1 MGTIVY
7 LSIRLACACYILYKV
22 CGQKKKI
29 REICDLLYA
38 KLPPVKQKEPE
49 NVLSE
54 PGGESGVM
62 GSTRFVYLDEN
73 AGKTVAPYMSQQ
85 LEMGSDL
92 IGKDEDIPED
102 EVECKLPLEEMRML
116 KDEQEELD
124 SRSPEAEAIVPAV
137 TPADLLNVGDV
148 LLNLDGAGSD
158 EDKSYRAAMTLRAIR
173 ETDMFELF
181 SSQVENKKLIEEL
194 MERYVDEE
202 GNALPLKKER
212 NVSKPVADWRKL
224 V

>member
-1 MGTIVY
+1 MEEIVY
-7 LSIRLACACYILYKV
+7 LSIRLGCTAYLLYKV
-22 CGQKKKI
+22 WEQKKRIGK
-29 REICDLLYA
+29 ICDLLYTPR
-38 KLPPVKQKEPE
+38 KKTETEKDHRRNPE
-49 NVLSE
+49 SAAD
-54 PGGESGVM
+54 VM
-62 GSTRFVYLDEN
+62 GATRFVYLDEN

-158 EDKSYRAAMTLRAIR
+158 EEKSYRAAMTLRAIR

>member
-1 MGTIVY
+1 MEEIVY
-7 LSIRLACACYILYKV
+7 LSIRLGCTAYLLYKV
-22 CGQKKKI
+22 WEQKKRIGK
-29 REICDLLYA
+29 ICDLLYTPR
-38 KLPPVKQKEPE
+38 KKTETEKDHRRNPE
-49 NVLSE
+49 SAAD
-54 PGGESGVM
+54 VM
-62 GSTRFVYLDEN
+62 GATRFVYLDEN
-73 AGKTVAPYMSQQ
+73 AGKTFAHYMSQH
-85 LEMGSDL
+85 LVMGSDL

-194 MERYVDEE
+194 MGKYVDKE
-202 GNALPLKKER
+202 GNALPLKRERKE
-212 NVSKPVADWRKL
+212 SKHVTDWRNL

>member
-1 MGTIVY
+1 MEEIVY
-7 LSIRLACACYILYKV
+7 LSIRLGCTAYLLYKV
-22 CGQKKKI
+22 WEQKKRIGK
-29 REICDLLYA
+29 ICDLLYTPR
-38 KLPPVKQKEPE
+38 KKPEMEKGHHRNPE
-49 NVLSE
+49 NAAA
-54 PGGESGVM
+54 VM
-62 GSTRFVYLDEN
+62 GATRFVYLDEN

>member
-1 MGTIVY
+1 MEEIVY
-7 LSIRLACACYILYKV
+7 LSIRLGCTAYLLYKV
-22 CGQKKKI
+22 WEQKKRISK
-29 REICDLLYA
+29 ICDQLYTPR
-38 KLPPVKQKEPE
+38 KKTEKEHCRNPE
-49 NVLSE
+49 STAD
-54 PGGESGVM
+54 VM
-62 GSTRFVYLDEN
+62 GATCFVYLDEN

-102 EVECKLPLEEMRML
+102 EVECKLPLEEMRIL

-158 EDKSYRAAMTLRAIR
+158 ENKSYRAAMTLRAIR

-194 MERYVDEE
+194 MEKYVDKE
-202 GNALPLKKER
+202 GNTLPLKRERKE
-212 NVSKPVADWRKL
+212 SKHVTDWRNL

>member
-7 LSIRLACACYILYKV
+7 LSIRLACACYIIYKV

-54 PGGESGVM
+54 PDGESGVM

>member
-1 MGTIVY
+1 MEEIVY
-7 LSIRLACACYILYKV
+7 LSIRLGCTAYLLYKV
-22 CGQKKKI
+22 WEQKKRI
-29 REICDLLYA
+29 GEICDLLYTPRS
-38 KLPPVKQKEPE
+38 KKPEMEKDDHRNPE
-49 NVLSE
+49 NTTD
-54 PGGESGVM
+54 VM
-62 GSTRFVYLDEN
+62 GATRFVYLDEN

-102 EVECKLPLEEMRML
+102 EVECNLPLEEMRML

-124 SRSPEAEAIVPAV
+124 SSSPEAEAIVPAV

-194 MERYVDEE
+194 MGKYVNEE
-202 GNALPLKKER
+202 GNALVTKRKKKEEQ
-212 NVSKPVADWRKL
+212 AEFAWRGA
-224 V
+224 

>member
-1 MGTIVY
+1 MEEIVY
-7 LSIRLACACYILYKV
+7 LSIRLGCTAYLLYKV
-22 CGQKKKI
+22 WEQKKRIGK
-29 REICDLLYA
+29 ICDLLYTPR
-38 KLPPVKQKEPE
+38 KKTETEKDHRRNPE
-49 NVLSE
+49 SAAD
-54 PGGESGVM
+54 VM
-62 GSTRFVYLDEN
+62 GATRFVYLDEN

-124 SRSPEAEAIVPAV
+124 SRS
-137 TPADLLNVGDV
+137 

>member
-1 MGTIVY
+1 MEEIVY
-7 LSIRLACACYILYKV
+7 LSIRLGCTAYLLYKV
-22 CGQKKKI
+22 WEQKKRIGK
-29 REICDLLYA
+29 ICDLLYTPR
-38 KLPPVKQKEPE
+38 KKTETEKDHRRNPE
-49 NVLSE
+49 SAAD
-54 PGGESGVM
+54 VM
-62 GSTRFVYLDEN
+62 GATRFVYLDEN

-92 IGKDEDIPED
+92 IGKDE
-102 EVECKLPLEEMRML
+102 V
-116 KDEQEELD
+116 
-124 SRSPEAEAIVPAV
+124 VPAV

>member
-1 MGTIVY
+1 MEEIVY
-7 LSIRLACACYILYKV
+7 LSIRLGCTAYLLYKV
-22 CGQKKKI
+22 WEQKKRIGK
-29 REICDLLYA
+29 ICDLLYTPR
-38 KLPPVKQKEPE
+38 KKTETEKDHRRNPE
-49 NVLSE
+49 SAAD
-54 PGGESGVM
+54 VM
-62 GSTRFVYLDEN
+62 GATRFVYLDEN

-85 LEMGSDL
+85 L
-92 IGKDEDIPED
+92 DEDIPED

-181 SSQVENKKLIEEL
+181 SSQVENKKLIEDL
-194 MERYVDEE
+194 MGTYVETE
-202 GNALPLKKER
+202 GNALPLKRERKE
-212 NVSKPVADWRKL
+212 SKHVTDWRNL

>member
-38 KLPPVKQKEPE
+38 KLPPVKKKEPE

-54 PGGESGVM
+54 PSSESSGM
-62 GSTRFVYLDEN
+62 GSSRFVYLDEN

-116 KDEQEELD
+116 KDEQEKLD
-124 SRSPEAEAIVPAV
+124 SRSPETEAIVPAV

-148 LLNLDGAGSD
+148 LFNLDGAGSD
-158 EDKSYRAAMTLRAIR
+158 ENKSYRAAMTLRAIR

-181 SSQVENKKLIEEL
+181 SSQMENKKLIEEL

>member
-22 CGQKKKI
+22 CRQKKKI

>member
-1 MGTIVY
+1 M
-7 LSIRLACACYILYKV
+7 SIRLGCTAYLLYKV
-22 CGQKKKI
+22 WEQKKRIGK
-29 REICDLLYA
+29 ICDLLYTPR
-38 KLPPVKQKEPE
+38 KKTETEKDHRRNPE
-49 NVLSE
+49 SAAD
-54 PGGESGVM
+54 VM
-62 GSTRFVYLDEN
+62 GATRFVYLDEN

-116 KDEQEELD
+116 KEEQEELD
-124 SRSPEAEAIVPAV
+124 SRSPETEAIAPMV

-148 LLNLDGAGSD
+148 LLNLNGAGSD
-158 EDKSYRAAMTLRAIR
+158 ENKSYRA
-173 ETDMFELF
+173 DMFELF

-194 MERYVDEE
+194 MGKYVDKE
-202 GNALPLKKER
+202 GNALPLKRERKE
-212 NVSKPVADWRKL
+212 SKHVTDWRNL

>member
-22 CGQKKKI
+22 CRQKKKI

-116 KDEQEELD
+116 KEEQEELD
-124 SRSPEAEAIVPAV
+124 SRSPETEAIAPMV

-148 LLNLDGAGSD
+148 LLNLNGAGSD
-158 EDKSYRAAMTLRAIR
+158 ENKSYRAAMTLHSIR

-181 SSQVENKKLIEEL
+181 SSQVENKNVIDSL
-194 MERYVDEE
+194 MGKYLD
-202 GNALPLKKER
+202 GNGNPLPVRKIKSVVP
-212 NVSKPVADWRKL
+212 VSDGWKQYL
-224 V
+224 

>member
-1 MGTIVY
+1 MEKDHH
-7 LSIRLACACYILYKV
+7 RN
-22 CGQKKKI
+22 
-29 REICDLLYA
+29 
-38 KLPPVKQKEPE
+38 PE
-49 NVLSE
+49 NAAD
-54 PGGESGVM
+54 VM
-62 GSTRFVYLDEN
+62 GATRFVYLDEN

-116 KDEQEELD
+116 KDEQEKLD
-124 SRSPEAEAIVPAV
+124 SRSPETEAIVPAV

-148 LLNLDGAGSD
+148 LFNLDGAGSD
-158 EDKSYRAAMTLRAIR
+158 ENKSYRAAMTLRAIR

-224 V
+224 L

>member
-1 MGTIVY
+1 MEEIVY
-7 LSIRLACACYILYKV
+7 LSIRLGCTAYLLYKV
-22 CGQKKKI
+22 WEQKKRIGK
-29 REICDLLYA
+29 ICDLLYTPR
-38 KLPPVKQKEPE
+38 KKTETEKDYRRNPE
-49 NVLSE
+49 SAAD
-54 PGGESGVM
+54 VM
-62 GSTRFVYLDEN
+62 GATRFVYLDEN

-116 KDEQEELD
+116 KEEQEELD
-124 SRSPEAEAIVPAV
+124 SRSPETEAIAPMV

-148 LLNLDGAGSD
+148 LLNLNGAGSD
-158 EDKSYRAAMTLRAIR
+158 ENKSYRAAMTLHSIR

-194 MERYVDEE
+194 MGKYVDKE
-202 GNALPLKKER
+202 GNALPLKRERKE
-212 NVSKPVADWRKL
+212 SKHVTDWRNL

>member
-1 MGTIVY
+1 
-7 LSIRLACACYILYKV
+7 
-22 CGQKKKI
+22 
-29 REICDLLYA
+29 
-38 KLPPVKQKEPE
+38 
-49 NVLSE
+49 
-54 PGGESGVM
+54 
-62 GSTRFVYLDEN
+62 
-73 AGKTVAPYMSQQ
+73 
-85 LEMGSDL
+85 
-92 IGKDEDIPED
+92 
-102 EVECKLPLEEMRML
+102 MRML

-194 MERYVDEE
+194 MERYV
-202 GNALPLKKER
+202 ALPLKKER